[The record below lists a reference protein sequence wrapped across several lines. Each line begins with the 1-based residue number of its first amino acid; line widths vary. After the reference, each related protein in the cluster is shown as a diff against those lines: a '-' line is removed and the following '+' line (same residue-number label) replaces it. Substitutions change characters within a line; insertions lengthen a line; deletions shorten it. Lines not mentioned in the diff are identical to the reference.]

1 MRSDYTRSHSQQPC
15 TQEDCKVASLKGFIK
30 PEETDRISVSL
41 PNSALRE
48 LAQYV
53 VYIRAREGF
62 EVERADVLAE
72 VIKAWA
78 ASDKDYV
85 RWVSQELGARDGD
98 RELQARVNALLK
110 AGKDVPTA

>member
-1 MRSDYTRSHSQQPC
+1 M
-15 TQEDCKVASLKGFIK
+15 ASLKGFVK

>member
-1 MRSDYTRSHSQQPC
+1 M
-15 TQEDCKVASLKGFIK
+15 ASLKGFIK

-41 PNSALRE
+41 PTSALRE

-78 ASDKDYV
+78 ASDRDYAK
-85 RWVSQELGARDGD
+85 WVGQELNARDGD
-98 RELQARVNALLK
+98 RELQAKVNALLK
-110 AGKDVPTA
+110 AGASAPAS